1 MQGSVVRMLSS
12 SGATRS
18 AWFEGYASHL
28 APRATTPAGVGLGN
42 VLRDCACKSCHG
54 MHFVHAELVL
64 RGCYEYR
71 TRLPLIPEEAVT
83 HTLRGCYTYL
93 KRLLLIP

>member
-1 MQGSVVRMLSS
+1 VLQGSVVRMLSS

-42 VLRDCACKSCHG
+42 VLRDCVRVSAVMACILCKMSW
-54 MHFVHAELVL
+54 V
-64 RGCYEYR
+64 
-71 TRLPLIPEEAVT
+71 
-83 HTLRGCYTYL
+83 
-93 KRLLLIP
+93 